1 MRALIRIS
9 IVVLAISS
17 SGYTQS
23 RQTPY
28 AGQDRREI
36 KALSADE
43 ILAYQDGQGMG
54 FAKAA
59 ELNQFPGP
67 KHVLELASELGLS
80 EQQKANTQR
89 TYQRMHSEAT
99 RLGGLLITQER
110 DLDQLFAS
118 KKIDSSKLRRVVA
131 EIARLQGDLRVVHL
145 QAHLEMR
152 RLLSPDQI
160 NRYDELRGYNSGD
173 ADHKDHRRKH

>member
-1 MRALIRIS
+1 MRALIRTL
-9 IVVLAISS
+9 VVLLAISS
-17 SGYTQS
+17 AAYAQS
-23 RQTPY
+23 SQTPY
-28 AGQDRREI
+28 AGQDKRQI

-43 ILAYQDGQGMG
+43 ILAYQNGQGMG

-80 EQQKANTQR
+80 EQQKADTQR
-89 TYQRMHSEAT
+89 TYERMHSNAA
-99 RLGGLLITQER
+99 RLGGSLIAKEG

-118 KKIDSSKLRRVVA
+118 KKIDSNKLRRVVS

-152 RLLSPDQI
+152 RVLSLEQI
-160 NRYDELRGYNSGD
+160 KKYDELRGYNSGD
-173 ADHKDHRRKH
+173 ADHKDHQRKH